1 LLLTINDGQET
12 PLDFDQALIGISDE
26 EIVELASAFRLFGT
40 FAVDLDSGH
49 LYLSP
54 EACLIHGY
62 APQTGAIDRGVH
74 FGCFHPEDVD
84 PVLDAARSAM
94 NRRCGWYFN
103 YRVLTANGEYKWVR
117 MVAEFRDK
125 GKAGEFV
132 GVVYEFLA
140 NITMAELY
148 LPDEAMTAEGPTG

>member
-1 LLLTINDGQET
+1 MLPSRGCRSRSGCGAFGNEP
-12 PLDFDQALIGISDE
+12 PL
-26 EIVELASAFRLFGT
+26 RL
-40 FAVDLDSGH
+40 V
-49 LYLSP
+49 
-54 EACLIHGY
+54 
-62 APQTGAIDRGVH
+62 
-74 FGCFHPEDVD
+74 
-84 PVLDAARSAM
+84 
-94 NRRCGWYFN
+94 
-103 YRVLTANGEYKWVR
+103 YKWVR